1 MLMAMRF
8 VSGLPHGAFFG
19 VGSIVAERVADA
31 GKRTEA
37 VSIMI
42 VGMTVA
48 NLFGVPLGT
57 YISNVLSWRTT
68 FAIVAVWGRGGAD
81 ARKDVGAPVWS
92 RCPIRG

>member
-1 MLMAMRF
+1 MP
-8 VSGLPHGAFFG
+8 SGTPHGAFFG

-57 YISNVLSWRTT
+57 YISMIISVRFSS
-68 FAIVAVWGRGGAD
+68 VKPEVWIISGLT
-81 ARKDVGAPVWS
+81 
-92 RCPIRG
+92 